1 MLRNIFMQLIA
12 FIMRHCLR
20 LYLLGILFCSSN
32 QLFSQNNISYKF
44 DKITAADFTINSPL
58 VDSNASAVI
67 IADVGKTEFIGNEKG
82 WFTYVFKRKKRIKV
96 INKTAIDLG
105 TVEIGLY
112 NDNED
117 QEAAE
122 DIIATTYNLKDGQ
135 VISTKLDKKQIF
147 KETHD
152 KKHSALKFAL
162 PGVVEGSIIEYSYT
176 IKSNFVFN
184 IPSWEFQAP
193 EYPTLWSE
201 YNVAIPSLLIYM
213 SLRQGSHSFFI
224 ENKVETSQN
233 YMVKQKVG
241 SGIAATEQTLNVNA
255 PVYKK
260 KWVMKDLPSLKY
272 EKFLTSPYN
281 YIEKIDFQLYQTS
294 NGEQTTDAF
303 TTWEKA
309 SEEMIKRKDF
319 IGALYDDDEFFSGT
333 NKQIVNSSDPS
344 EKQIRDIYYY
354 IQKNVSCNNRHKIF
368 ITTSL
373 KDILKR
379 KSGNASEINLLL
391 IGLLRDIGI
400 VAEPVI
406 LSKRENG
413 KAYEKYPQADQYN
426 YLICRTEY
434 NNKEIF
440 LDASVPLLGFGK
452 LPLNCYNGFAKEISK
467 QLTSYHFNPEDINE
481 KSSSLVFLNNDKD
494 GFSGTIA
501 KVFGYYESMDLRKEI
516 IATSEENYKT
526 KLQNEITQD
535 NIKLSNIKIDSL
547 SQTEV
552 PVTVNA
558 ALSFQ
563 LNNSDDLIYF
573 YPIIDQAIKTNPFA
587 AADREYPVELPFI
600 TETAF
605 TLNMEIPAGY
615 KVDELPKQLKIK
627 LNEDD
632 GMFEYL
638 VGIADNRLQ
647 VKCKLKINK
656 ATFGKLV
663 YEDLRN
669 FYALVVKKEA
679 EPIVF
684 KKIKK

>member
-1 MLRNIFMQLIA
+1 MQLIA
-12 FIMRHCLR
+12 CVMKHHLK
-20 LYLLGILFCSSN
+20 LYLFGLLFCSFS

-44 DKITAADFTINSPL
+44 DKITAADFIINSPL

-67 IADVGKTEFIGNEKG
+67 IADVGKTEFVGNEKG
-82 WFTYVFKRKKRIKV
+82 WFTYVFKRKKRIKI
-96 INKTAIDLG
+96 INKTALDLG
-105 TVEIGLY
+105 TVEISLY
-112 NDNED
+112 NDDED
-117 QEAAE
+117 METAE
-122 DIIATTYNLKDGQ
+122 DIVATTYNLKDGQ
-135 VISTKLDKKQIF
+135 IIIAKLDKKQIF

-152 KKHSALKFAL
+152 KKHSAVKFAL
-162 PGVVEGSIIEYSYT
+162 PGVIDGSIIEYSYT
-176 IKSNFVFN
+176 IKSNFTFN

-213 SLRQGSHSFFI
+213 SLRQGSHSFFV
-224 ENKVETSQN
+224 ENTVETSQN

-241 SGIAATEQTLNVNA
+241 MGFATTEQSLNVTA

-260 KWVMKDLPSLKY
+260 KWIMKDLPSLKY

-319 IGALYDDDEFFSGT
+319 IGALYDDDGFFART
-333 NKQIVNSSDPS
+333 NKEIVNFSDPS
-344 EKQIRDIYYY
+344 EKQIKDIYYY
-354 IQKNVSCNNRHKIF
+354 IQKNISCNNRHKIF

-391 IGLLRDIGI
+391 IGLLRDLGL

-426 YLICRTEY
+426 YLICRAEY
-434 NNKEIF
+434 NNKEVF

-467 QLTSYHFNPEDINE
+467 QLTPYHFNPEDINE
-481 KSSSLVFLNNDKD
+481 KSSSFVFLNNDKN
-494 GFSGTIA
+494 GISGTIA
-501 KVFGYYESMDLRKEI
+501 KNFAYYESMDLRKEI
-516 IATSEENYKT
+516 SATSEENYKT
-526 KLQNEITQD
+526 KLRNEITQD
-535 NIKLSNIKIDSL
+535 NIKLNNIKIDSL
-547 SQTEV
+547 SQTEA
-552 PVTVNA
+552 PITVHA
-558 ALSFQ
+558 DLSFQ
-563 LNNSDDLIYF
+563 LNSSDDLIYF
-573 YPIIDQAIKTNPFA
+573 YPIIDQAIKTNPFV

-600 TETAF
+600 SETVF
-605 TLNMEIPAGY
+605 TLNMEMPVGY
-615 KVDELPKQLKIK
+615 KVDELPKQLKVK

-638 VGIADNRLQ
+638 VAVIDNRLE
-647 VKCKLKINK
+647 VRCKLKINK
-656 ATFGKLV
+656 ATFGRSV
-663 YEDLRN
+663 YQDLRD